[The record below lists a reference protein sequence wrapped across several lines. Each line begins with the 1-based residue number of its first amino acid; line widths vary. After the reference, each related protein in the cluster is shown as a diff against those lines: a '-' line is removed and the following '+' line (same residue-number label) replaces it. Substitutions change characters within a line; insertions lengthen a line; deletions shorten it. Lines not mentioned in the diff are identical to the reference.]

1 MGLWAFDPLI
11 NLKSDTRGLPM
22 NKNRGFTPLAAVLM
36 LSGSLAL
43 TGCDD
48 KPAQQG
54 AQQAPEVGIVTLKS
68 APLQMT
74 TELPGRTS
82 AYRVAEVRPQV
93 SGIILKRNFTEGSDV
108 EAGVSLY
115 QIDPATYQ
123 ASYESAKGDLARAQA
138 AANIAQVTLKRY
150 QSLIGT
156 KYISQ
161 QDFDNAQAEAQQAN
175 ASVVAAKAAVET
187 ARINLAYTKVTSP
200 ISGRI
205 GKSSVTEGAL
215 VQTGQTNA
223 LATVQ
228 QLDPIYVDVTQS
240 SNDYLRL
247 KQELEKGTLKQENGK
262 AKVELLTNDGATFPQ
277 TGTLEFSDVTVDQT
291 TGSITLRAIV
301 PNPDQT
307 LLPGMFVRARL
318 EEGLNPN
325 ALLVPQ
331 QGITRTPRGEASAM
345 VVGEGDKV
353 EVRQVQTSQAIGDK
367 WLVTGGLKD
376 GDRVI
381 VTGLQ
386 KVRPGA
392 QVKVQEVNSDQA
404 SDKKEQAAAGA
415 QSEQT
420 KS

>member
-1 MGLWAFDPLI
+1 
-11 NLKSDTRGLPM
+11 M

-36 LSGSLAL
+36 LSGSLVL
-43 TGCDD
+43 TGCND
-48 KPAQQG
+48 KETKQSAPHT
-54 AQQAPEVGIVTLKS
+54 PEVGVVTLKS
-68 APLQMT
+68 APLQIT

-82 AYRVAEVRPQV
+82 AYRIAEVRPQV
-93 SGIILKRNFTEGSDV
+93 SGIILKRNFEEGS
-108 EAGVSLY
+108 EIKAGVSLY

-123 ASYESAKGDLARAQA
+123 AAYDSAKGDLAKAQA
-138 AANIAQVTLKRY
+138 SANIAQLTLKRY
-150 QSLIGT
+150 QKLLGT

-161 QDFDNAQAEAQQAN
+161 QDYDTALADSQQAN

-215 VQTGQTNA
+215 VTSGQASA

-240 SNDYLRL
+240 SNDFLRL
-247 KQELEKGTLKQENGK
+247 KQELAEGKLKQENGK
-262 AKVELLTNDGATFPQ
+262 AKVKLVTNDGITFPQ
-277 TGTLEFSDVTVDQT
+277 EGSLEFSDVTVDQT
-291 TGSITLRAIV
+291 TGSITLRAIF
-301 PNPDQT
+301 PNPDKT
-307 LLPGMFVRARL
+307 LLPGMFVRAQL
-318 EEGLNPN
+318 EEGTNPN

-331 QGITRTPRGEASAM
+331 QGVTRTPRGDASAM
-345 VVGEGDKV
+345 VIGKEDKV
-353 EVRQVQTSQAIGDK
+353 EVRNITATQAIGDK
-367 WLVTGGLKD
+367 WLVTSGLKD

-386 KVRPGA
+386 KVKPGV
-392 QVKVQEVNSDQA
+392 QVKAQEVAAENKGQD
-404 SDKKEQAAAGA
+404 QAAAGA